1 MPHKIGREI
10 EQLLIMP
17 ANLDDYVS
25 EDNPVRV
32 IKEFVDSLDFEQL
45 KFKKARSNEKSCR
58 PYHPGDLLKLYM
70 YGYSNRNRTSRK
82 LETECN
88 RNIELMWLLR
98 DLRPSARTIAY
109 FRSDNKRALK
119 LAFRQFI
126 ILTRQWGLIE
136 GKLLATDVNHYFKK
150 PDSSEEISFRNR

>member
-45 KFKKARSNEKSCR
+45 KFKKARSNEKSC
-58 PYHPGDLLKLYM
+58 
-70 YGYSNRNRTSRK
+70 
-82 LETECN
+82 
-88 RNIELMWLLR
+88 
-98 DLRPSARTIAY
+98 
-109 FRSDNKRALK
+109 
-119 LAFRQFI
+119 
-126 ILTRQWGLIE
+126 
-136 GKLLATDVNHYFKK
+136 
-150 PDSSEEISFRNR
+150 